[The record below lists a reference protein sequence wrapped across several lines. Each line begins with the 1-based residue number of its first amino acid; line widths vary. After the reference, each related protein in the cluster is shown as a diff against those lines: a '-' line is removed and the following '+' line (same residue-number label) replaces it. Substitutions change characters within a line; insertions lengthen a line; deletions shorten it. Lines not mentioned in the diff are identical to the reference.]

1 MVQDRRKGSRDIVM
15 RLILVR
21 SPLPSPV
28 SMRSC
33 TRLAQSSARMAGCAS
48 GLRCARLPCDS
59 RSPPTPPAAVLRDAG
74 CRSARLYLV
83 EAKIERERQGFE
95 VNPMLQ
101 HAITDTERA
110 VQRSL
115 RPAGK
120 AGEIRPDI
128 LNSFWSVTKK
138 HPTKRRPLEPA
149 AGIHAWSFAA
159 AFLLR
164 EVELCCLSLDEE
176 RVSLDSVKRCVTLR
190 LLASEMDP

>member
-1 MVQDRRKGSRDIVM
+1 M
-15 RLILVR
+15 RLILAT

-48 GLRCARLPCDS
+48 
-59 RSPPTPPAAVLRDAG
+59 
-74 CRSARLYLV
+74 
-83 EAKIERERQGFE
+83 AKIEHERQGVE
-95 VNPMLQ
+95 VTPMLQ
-101 HAITDTERA
+101 HAITDAVRA

-115 RPAGK
+115 GPAGK

-149 AGIHAWSFAA
+149 ARIRAWSFAA

-164 EVELCCLSLDEE
+164 EVELCCLTLDEE
-176 RVSLDSVKRCVTLR
+176 CVSLDSVKCWVTLR
-190 LLASEMDP
+190 LLASKMDPRGRGAKRTRACTCGTVRKGCP